1 MPIFI
6 ASVLALIILLWAL
19 GWYAKRWVRTD
30 GDFLLAGRQVSLIP
44 GIASICGIAFAGSMT
59 SIVPGLTI
67 QYGFLGWILGG
78 SLPLVIGYIAY
89 GVYAGPYI
97 RRCGAYTIPE
107 WLEMRFDT
115 RTRIVVSIA
124 TLLGVTGVVA
134 MNVVAMALIM
144 QGFLGAPLW
153 LMITIVLGGHLTFIF
168 LGGMWAL
175 TLTDV
180 VQVLL
185 GFLFLPALAVY
196 CLISYGGWELI
207 ETSFVTA
214 TPLSS
219 GVLGSFPWFQVSYP
233 SVLTV
238 SLVIGF
244 FIQWGGNY
252 YWLRAAAARTE
263 PIARWQFIIG
273 GLLVLVIHGSMGVLG
288 LYAGSVHSAAFL
300 DPVNPANP
308 MGAYGLLMRDFPAA
322 MALLGLV
329 AALAATISTT
339 SNAHM
344 GITSSLSRDIYQ
356 RFIRP
361 EASPEA
367 VLRMSRLLTLLTGFA
382 IWLLSFYPGGP
393 YYLLAVSCALLG
405 PAACVLLLGHRWAF
419 ITPTGAFWGTL
430 IGTVAML
437 VYEILKFMGVPL
449 GAMHTVVVGS
459 IITFP
464 TVLGLSL
471 LTQPD
476 GAAADRP
483 LRSSSGQAQTLRLNP
498 EQERLLVLIRT
509 GYTTMVE
516 LSDFTMLNSAEC
528 HRLIEELE
536 RAGLVQRWGRSGL
549 DYFTFGLTPQ
559 GDRTLAALPNP
570 PANLVGFVGLDADS
584 RSILEQLADGGKSL
598 RTLSTAT
605 GVTASPLSVIVN
617 RLDQLGYIRG
627 RGVWERTLTL
637 SEKGRE
643 MVESVGSMGS
653 IESVGSVESLRPKEP
668 KGP

>member
-6 ASVLALIILLWAL
+6 ASVLALIILLWGL

-89 GVYAGPYI
+89 GVFAGPYI

-115 RTRIVVSIA
+115 RTRVVVSIA

-214 TPLSS
+214 TPLSA
-219 GVLGSFPWFQVSYP
+219 GVLGSFPWFRLSYP

-273 GLLVLVIHGSMGVLG
+273 GLLVLVIHASMGVLG
-288 LYAGSVHSAAFL
+288 LYAGSVHSNAFL

-361 EASPEA
+361 NASPEA

-393 YYLLAVSCALLG
+393 YYLLAVSCAMLG

-430 IGTVAML
+430 AGTVSML
-437 VYEILKFMGVPL
+437 VYEILKFMDVPL
-449 GAMHTVVVGS
+449 GAVHTVVVGS
-459 IITFP
+459 IVTFP
-464 TVLGLSL
+464 TVLGLSV

-476 GAAADRP
+476 DDLPDHPEP
-483 LRSSSGQAQTLRLNP
+483 LRLVP

-559 GDRTLAALPNP
+559 GDRALADLPDAP
-570 PANLVGFVGLDADS
+570 PSLSGFVGLDADS
-584 RSILEQLADGGKSL
+584 RSILAQLAGGGKSL

-605 GVTASPLSVIVN
+605 GMAASPLSVIVN

-643 MVESVGSMGS
+643 RMGS
-653 IESVGSVESLRPKEP
+653 IESVESVESVESLRPK
-668 KGP
+668 GPNRP

>member
-6 ASVLALIILLWAL
+6 ASVLALIILLWGL

-89 GVYAGPYI
+89 GVFAGPYI

-115 RTRIVVSIA
+115 RTRVVVSIA

-214 TPLSS
+214 TPLSA
-219 GVLGSFPWFQVSYP
+219 GVLGSFPWFRLSYP

-273 GLLVLVIHGSMGVLG
+273 GLLVLVIHASMGVLG
-288 LYAGSVHSAAFL
+288 LYAGSVHSDAFL

-361 EASPEA
+361 NASPEA

-393 YYLLAVSCALLG
+393 YYLLAVSCAMLG

-430 IGTVAML
+430 AGTVSML
-437 VYEILKFMGVPL
+437 VYEILKFMDVPL
-449 GAMHTVVVGS
+449 GAVHTVVVGS
-459 IITFP
+459 IVTFP
-464 TVLGLSL
+464 TVLGLSV

-483 LRSSSGQAQTLRLNP
+483 QTLHLVP
-498 EQERLLVLIRT
+498 EQERLLILIRT

-559 GDRTLAALPNP
+559 GDRTLADLPDAP
-570 PANLVGFVGLDADS
+570 PSLSGFVGLDADS
-584 RSILEQLADGGKSL
+584 RSILEQLAGGGKSL

-605 GVTASPLSVIVN
+605 GVAASPLSVIVN

-627 RGVWERTLTL
+627 QGVWERTLSL

-643 MVESVGSMGS
+643 RIGSVE
-653 IESVGSVESLRPKEP
+653 SVESLRPK
-668 KGP
+668 GPNRPNRP

>member
-6 ASVLALIILLWAL
+6 ASVLALIILLWGL

-89 GVYAGPYI
+89 GVFAGPYI

-219 GVLGSFPWFQVSYP
+219 GVLGSFPWFRVSYP

-361 EASPEA
+361 EASPET

-405 PAACVLLLGHRWAF
+405 PAACVFLLGHRWAF
-419 ITPTGAFWGTL
+419 ITATGAFWGTL
-430 IGTVAML
+430 AGTVSML
-437 VYEILKFMGVPL
+437 VYEILKFMDVPL

-459 IITFP
+459 IVTFP

-476 GAAADRP
+476 GVAVDRP
-483 LRSSSGQAQTLRLNP
+483 QTLRLSP

-559 GDRTLAALPNP
+559 GDRALADLPDAP
-570 PANLVGFVGLDADS
+570 SSLSGFVGLDADS
-584 RSILEQLADGGKSL
+584 RSILEQLAGGGKSL

-605 GVTASPLSVIVN
+605 GVAASPLSVIVN

-643 MVESVGSMGS
+643 MIGSVES
-653 IESVGSVESLRPKEP
+653 IESIESVESLRPK
-668 KGP
+668 GP

>member
-196 CLISYGGWELI
+196 CLVSYGGWELI

-214 TPLSS
+214 TPLSA
-219 GVLGSFPWFQVSYP
+219 GVLGSFPWFRLSYP

-273 GLLVLVIHGSMGVLG
+273 GLLVLVIHASMGVLG

-344 GITSSLSRDIYQ
+344 GITSSLSRDVYQ

-361 EASPEA
+361 DASPEA

-393 YYLLAVSCALLG
+393 YYLLAVSCAMLG

-419 ITPTGAFWGTL
+419 ITATGAFWGTL
-430 IGTVAML
+430 AGTVSML
-437 VYEILKFMGVPL
+437 VYEVLKFMDVPL
-449 GAMHTVVVGS
+449 GSVHTVVVGS

-476 GAAADRP
+476 DAAADQP
-483 LRSSSGQAQTLRLNP
+483 QTLRLSP

-559 GDRTLAALPNP
+559 GDRVLADLPDAP
-570 PANLVGFVGLDADS
+570 SAPSGFAGLDAEG
-584 RSILEQLADGGKSL
+584 RSVLEQLAGGAKSL
-598 RTLSTAT
+598 RALSTAT
-605 GVTASPLSVIVN
+605 GVAASPLSVIVN

-627 RGVWERTLTL
+627 QGVWERALTL

-643 MVESVGSMGS
+643 MVGSVESVES
-653 IESVGSVESLRPKEP
+653 IGSVESLRPNEP

>member
-196 CLISYGGWELI
+196 CLVSYGGWELI

-214 TPLSS
+214 TPLSA
-219 GVLGSFPWFQVSYP
+219 GVLGSFPWFRLSYP

-273 GLLVLVIHGSMGVLG
+273 GLLVLVIHASMGVLG

-361 EASPEA
+361 DASPEA

-393 YYLLAVSCALLG
+393 YYLLAVSCAMLG

-419 ITPTGAFWGTL
+419 ITATGAFWGTL
-430 IGTVAML
+430 AGTVSML
-437 VYEILKFMGVPL
+437 VYEVLKFMDVPL
-449 GAMHTVVVGS
+449 GTIHTVVVGS

-476 GAAADRP
+476 DAAADQP
-483 LRSSSGQAQTLRLNP
+483 QTLRLSP

-559 GDRTLAALPNP
+559 GDRVLADLPDTPSALS
-570 PANLVGFVGLDADS
+570 GFAGLDAEG
-584 RSILEQLADGGKSL
+584 RSVLEQLAGGAKSL
-598 RTLSTAT
+598 RALSTAT
-605 GVTASPLSVIVN
+605 GVAASPLSVIVN

-627 RGVWERTLTL
+627 QGVWERALTL

-643 MVESVGSMGS
+643 VVGSVGSVESV
-653 IESVGSVESLRPKEP
+653 ESVGSVESLRPKEP

>member
-6 ASVLALIILLWAL
+6 ASVLALIVLLWAL

-89 GVYAGPYI
+89 GVFAGPYI

-115 RTRIVVSIA
+115 RTRVVVSIA

-153 LMITIVLGGHLTFIF
+153 LMITIVLGGHLIFIF

-180 VQVLL
+180 VQVVL

-214 TPLSS
+214 TPLSA

-238 SLVIGF
+238 SLVVGF

-300 DPVNPANP
+300 DPDNPANP
-308 MGAYGLLMRDFPAA
+308 MSAYGLLMRDFPSA
-322 MALLGLV
+322 MALVGLV

-344 GITSSLSRDIYQ
+344 GITSSLARDIYQ

-361 EASPEA
+361 TASPEV

-393 YYLLAVSCALLG
+393 YYLLAVSCAMLG
-405 PAACVLLLGHRWAF
+405 PAACVFVLGHRWAF
-419 ITPTGAFWGTL
+419 ITETGAFWGTL

-437 VYEILKFMGVPL
+437 VYEVLKFMGVPL

-459 IITFP
+459 LITFP
-464 TVLGLSL
+464 TVLGLSW

-476 GAAADRP
+476 GTRRDESKP
-483 LRSSSGQAQTLRLNP
+483 VRLVP

-516 LSDFTMLNSAEC
+516 LSDFTLLNAAEC
-528 HRLIEELE
+528 HRLITQLE
-536 RAGLVQRWGRSGL
+536 QAGLVQRWGRSGL
-549 DYFTFGLTPQ
+549 DYFTFGLTLA
-559 GDRTLAALPNP
+559 GDRTLAGLPHA
-570 PANLVGFVGLDADS
+570 PAGLSGFAGLDADS
-584 RSILEQLADGGKSL
+584 RALLEQLAEGNKSL
-598 RTLSTAT
+598 RDLSAAT
-605 GVTASPLSVIVN
+605 GLDASPLSVIVN

-627 RGVWERTLTL
+627 QGVWQRVLTL
-637 SEKGRE
+637 SEKGRALIE
-643 MVESVGSMGS
+643 PVESGLSHPTD
-653 IESVGSVESLRPKEP
+653 PKTP
-668 KGP
+668 KGGGGHVE

>member
-6 ASVLALIILLWAL
+6 ASVLALIILLWGL

-89 GVYAGPYI
+89 GVFAGPYI

-115 RTRIVVSIA
+115 RTRVVVSIA

-196 CLISYGGWELI
+196 CLVSYGGWELI

-219 GVLGSFPWFQVSYP
+219 GVLGSFPWFRVSYP

-238 SLVIGF
+238 SLVVGF

-308 MGAYGLLMRDFPAA
+308 MGAYGLLMRDFPAV

-361 EASPEA
+361 DASPEA

-405 PAACVLLLGHRWAF
+405 PAACVFLLGHRWAF

-430 IGTVAML
+430 AGTVSML

-449 GAMHTVVVGS
+449 GSVHTVVVGS
-459 IITFP
+459 IVTFP
-464 TVLGLSL
+464 TVLGLSV

-476 GAAADRP
+476 GALPDRP
-483 LRSSSGQAQTLRLNP
+483 EPLRLTS

-528 HRLIEELE
+528 HRLIAELE

-549 DYFTFGLTPQ
+549 DYFTFGLTPE
-559 GDRTLAALPNP
+559 GDRTLAALPDAP
-570 PANLVGFVGLDADS
+570 SGLSGFAGLDADS
-584 RSILEQLADGGKSL
+584 RSILEQLAGGDKSL
-598 RTLSTAT
+598 HTLSTAT
-605 GVTASPLSVIVN
+605 GMAASPLSVIVN

-627 RGVWERTLTL
+627 RGVWERTLSL

-643 MVESVGSMGS
+643 RIGSVESMGS
-653 IESVGSVESLRPKEP
+653 IESVGSIESLRPKEP
-668 KGP
+668 

>member
-6 ASVLALIILLWAL
+6 ASVLALIILLWGL

-89 GVYAGPYI
+89 GVFAGPYI

-115 RTRIVVSIA
+115 RTRVVVSIA

-214 TPLSS
+214 TPLSA
-219 GVLGSFPWFQVSYP
+219 GVLGSFPWFRLSYP

-273 GLLVLVIHGSMGVLG
+273 GLLVLVIHASMGVLG
-288 LYAGSVHSAAFL
+288 LYAGSVHSDAFL

-361 EASPEA
+361 NASPEA

-393 YYLLAVSCALLG
+393 YYLLAVSCAMLG

-430 IGTVAML
+430 AGTVSML
-437 VYEILKFMGVPL
+437 VYEILKFMDVPL
-449 GAMHTVVVGS
+449 GAVHTVVVGS
-459 IITFP
+459 IVTFP
-464 TVLGLSL
+464 TVLGLSV

-483 LRSSSGQAQTLRLNP
+483 QTLHLVP
-498 EQERLLVLIRT
+498 EQERLLILIRT

-559 GDRTLAALPNP
+559 GDRTLADLPDAP
-570 PANLVGFVGLDADS
+570 PSLSGFVGLDADS
-584 RSILEQLADGGKSL
+584 RSILEQLLGGGKSL

-605 GVTASPLSVIVN
+605 GVAASPLSVIVN

-627 RGVWERTLTL
+627 QGVWERTLSL

-643 MVESVGSMGS
+643 RIGSVESMGS
-653 IESVGSVESLRPKEP
+653 IESVESLRPK
-668 KGP
+668 GP

>member
-6 ASVLALIILLWAL
+6 ASVLALIILLWGL

-89 GVYAGPYI
+89 GVFAGPYI

-115 RTRIVVSIA
+115 RTRVVVSIA

-214 TPLSS
+214 TPLSA
-219 GVLGSFPWFQVSYP
+219 GVLGSFPWFRLSYP

-273 GLLVLVIHGSMGVLG
+273 GLLVLVIHASMGVLG
-288 LYAGSVHSAAFL
+288 LYAGSVHSNAFL

-361 EASPEA
+361 NASPEA

-393 YYLLAVSCALLG
+393 YYLLAVSCAMLG

-430 IGTVAML
+430 AGTVSML
-437 VYEILKFMGVPL
+437 VYEILKFMDVPL
-449 GAMHTVVVGS
+449 GAVHTVVVGS
-459 IITFP
+459 IVTFP
-464 TVLGLSL
+464 TVLGLSV

-476 GAAADRP
+476 DDLPDHPEP
-483 LRSSSGQAQTLRLNP
+483 LRLVP

-559 GDRTLAALPNP
+559 GDRTLADLPDAP
-570 PANLVGFVGLDADS
+570 PSLSGFVGLDADS
-584 RSILEQLADGGKSL
+584 RSILEQLAGGGKSL

-605 GVTASPLSVIVN
+605 GVAASPLSVVVN

-627 RGVWERTLTL
+627 QGVWERTLTL

-643 MVESVGSMGS
+643 RIES
-653 IESVGSVESLRPKEP
+653 IESVESVESLRPK
-668 KGP
+668 GP

>member
-6 ASVLALIILLWAL
+6 ASVLALIILLWGL

-89 GVYAGPYI
+89 GVFAGPYI

-115 RTRIVVSIA
+115 RTRVVVSIA

-214 TPLSS
+214 TPLSA
-219 GVLGSFPWFQVSYP
+219 GVLGSFPWFRLSYP

-273 GLLVLVIHGSMGVLG
+273 GLLVLVIHASMGVLG
-288 LYAGSVHSAAFL
+288 LYAGSVHSNAFL

-361 EASPEA
+361 NASPEA

-393 YYLLAVSCALLG
+393 YYLLAVSCAMLG

-430 IGTVAML
+430 AGTVSML
-437 VYEILKFMGVPL
+437 VYEILKFMDVPL
-449 GAMHTVVVGS
+449 GAVHTVVVGS
-459 IITFP
+459 IVTFP
-464 TVLGLSL
+464 TVLGLSV

-476 GAAADRP
+476 DDLPDHPEP
-483 LRSSSGQAQTLRLNP
+483 LRLVP

-559 GDRTLAALPNP
+559 GDRALADLPDAP
-570 PANLVGFVGLDADS
+570 PSLSGFVGLDADS
-584 RSILEQLADGGKSL
+584 RSILAQLAGGGKSL

-605 GVTASPLSVIVN
+605 GMAASPLSVIVN

-627 RGVWERTLTL
+627 RGVWERTLSL

-643 MVESVGSMGS
+643 RIGSVESMGS
-653 IESVGSVESLRPKEP
+653 VESVGSVESLRPK
-668 KGP
+668 GPNRPNRP

>member
-6 ASVLALIILLWAL
+6 ASVLALIILLWGL

-89 GVYAGPYI
+89 GVFAGPYI

-219 GVLGSFPWFQVSYP
+219 GVLGSFPWFRVSYP

-361 EASPEA
+361 EASPET

-405 PAACVLLLGHRWAF
+405 PAACVFLLGHRWAF
-419 ITPTGAFWGTL
+419 ITATGAFWGTL
-430 IGTVAML
+430 AGTVSML
-437 VYEILKFMGVPL
+437 VYEILKFMDVPL

-459 IITFP
+459 IVTFP

-476 GAAADRP
+476 GVAVDRP
-483 LRSSSGQAQTLRLNP
+483 QTLRLSP

-559 GDRTLAALPNP
+559 GDRALADLPDAP
-570 PANLVGFVGLDADS
+570 SSLSGFVGLDADS
-584 RSILEQLADGGKSL
+584 RSILEQLAGGGKSL

-605 GVTASPLSVIVN
+605 GVAASPLSVIVN

-637 SEKGRE
+637 SEKGRAMVGSVE
-643 MVESVGSMGS
+643 SIGSVESV
-653 IESVGSVESLRPKEP
+653 ESVESLRPK
-668 KGP
+668 GP

>member
-6 ASVLALIILLWAL
+6 ASVLALIILLWGL

-89 GVYAGPYI
+89 GVFAGPYI

-115 RTRIVVSIA
+115 RTRVVVSIA

-214 TPLSS
+214 TPLSA
-219 GVLGSFPWFQVSYP
+219 GVLGSFPWFRLSYP

-273 GLLVLVIHGSMGVLG
+273 GLLVLVIHASMGVLG
-288 LYAGSVHSAAFL
+288 LYAGSVHSDAFL

-361 EASPEA
+361 NASPEA

-393 YYLLAVSCALLG
+393 YYLLAVSCAMLG

-430 IGTVAML
+430 AGTVSML
-437 VYEILKFMGVPL
+437 VYEILKFMDVPL
-449 GAMHTVVVGS
+449 GAVHTVVVGS
-459 IITFP
+459 IVTFP
-464 TVLGLSL
+464 TVLGLSV

-476 GAAADRP
+476 GALPDQP
-483 LRSSSGQAQTLRLNP
+483 QTLRLTP
-498 EQERLLVLIRT
+498 EQERLLILIRT

-559 GDRTLAALPNP
+559 GDRTLADLPDAP
-570 PANLVGFVGLDADS
+570 SSLSGFVGLDADS
-584 RSILEQLADGGKSL
+584 RSILEQLAGGGKSL

-605 GVTASPLSVIVN
+605 GVAASPLSVIVN

-637 SEKGRE
+637 SEKGRA
-643 MVESVGSMGS
+643 MVGSVES
-653 IESVGSVESLRPKEP
+653 IGSVESLRPK
-668 KGP
+668 GP

>member
-1 MPIFI
+1 MTVFVTSIL
-6 ASVLALIILLWAL
+6 SLIIILWAL

-30 GDFLLAGRQVSLIP
+30 SDFLLAGRQVSLIP

-59 SIVPGLTI
+59 SIIPGLTI

-78 SLPLVIGYIAY
+78 SLPLVIGYILY
-89 GVYAGPYI
+89 GVFACPYI

-115 RTRIVVSIA
+115 RTRVVVSIA
-124 TLLGVTGVVA
+124 TLLGVTGIVA

-153 LMITIVLGGHLTFIF
+153 LMITVVLGGHLIFIF

-185 GFLFLPALAVY
+185 GFLLLPALAVY
-196 CLISYGGWELI
+196 CLITYGGWELI
-207 ETSFVTA
+207 ETSFVTQ
-214 TPLSS
+214 TPLSA
-219 GVLGSFPWFQVSYP
+219 GVLGSFPWLQLSYP

-273 GLLVLVIHGSMGVLG
+273 GVLVLIIHGSMGVLG
-288 LYAGSVHSAAFL
+288 LYAGSLYREVL
-300 DPVNPANP
+300 LNPTNPANP

-322 MALLGLV
+322 IALFGLV

-344 GITSSLSRDIYQ
+344 GITSSLARDVYQ

-361 EASPEA
+361 DASPQA
-367 VLRMSRLLTLLTGFA
+367 VLRTSRILTLMTGVA

-393 YYLLAVSCALLG
+393 YVLLAVSCAMLG
-405 PAACVLLLGHRWAF
+405 PAAFVFLLGHRWSY
-419 ITPTGAFWGTL
+419 ITSAGAFWGTL
-430 IGTVAML
+430 VGAVSML
-437 VYEILKFMGVPL
+437 LYEIFKLSGVPL
-449 GAMHTVVVGS
+449 GTMHTVVVGS
-459 IITFP
+459 ITTLP
-464 TVLGLSL
+464 AVLGISFF
-471 LTQPD
+471 TQSTSQGTNTD
-476 GAAADRP
+476 
-483 LRSSSGQAQTLRLNP
+483 QTETIRLVP

-516 LSDFTMLNSAEC
+516 LSDLLMLNAAEC
-528 HRLIEELE
+528 HGLMTELE
-536 RAGLVQRWGRSGL
+536 QAGLVQRWGSSGL
-549 DYFTFGLTPQ
+549 DYFTFALTARGDTYLAQQSLQPRGVSGFAGLN
-559 GDRTLAALPNP
+559 AEN
-570 PANLVGFVGLDADS
+570 
-584 RSILEQLADGGKSL
+584 RSILEQLRQEAKSL
-598 RTLSTAT
+598 HALGTAT
-605 GVTASPLSVIVN
+605 GLAASTLSVMVN
-617 RLDQLGYIRG
+617 RLDQLGYIHG
-627 RGVWERTLTL
+627 QGIWERALTL
-637 SEKGRE
+637 SKKGRALLAE
-643 MVESVGSMGS
+643 QQTNDGDATTSGEYAAD
-653 IESVGSVESLRPKEP
+653 
-668 KGP
+668 

>member
-214 TPLSS
+214 TPLSA
-219 GVLGSFPWFQVSYP
+219 GVLGSFPWFRLSYP

-273 GLLVLVIHGSMGVLG
+273 GLLVLVIHASMGVLG

-361 EASPEA
+361 DASPEA

-393 YYLLAVSCALLG
+393 YYLLAVSCAMLG

-419 ITPTGAFWGTL
+419 ITATGAFWGTL
-430 IGTVAML
+430 AGTVSML
-437 VYEILKFMGVPL
+437 VYEVLKFMDVPL
-449 GAMHTVVVGS
+449 GSVHTVVVGS

-476 GAAADRP
+476 DAAADQP
-483 LRSSSGQAQTLRLNP
+483 QTLRLSP

-559 GDRTLAALPNP
+559 GDRVLADLPDAP
-570 PANLVGFVGLDADS
+570 SAPSGFAGLDAEG
-584 RSILEQLADGGKSL
+584 RSVLEQLAGGAKSL
-598 RTLSTAT
+598 RALSTAT
-605 GVTASPLSVIVN
+605 GVSASPLSVIVN

-627 RGVWERTLTL
+627 QGVWERALTL

-643 MVESVGSMGS
+643 MIGSVESVGSMGS
-653 IESVGSVESLRPKEP
+653 VESLRPK
-668 KGP
+668 GP

>member
-1 MPIFI
+1 MTIFI
-6 ASVLALIILLWAL
+6 ASVLALISILWAL

-89 GVYAGPYI
+89 GVFAGPYI

-115 RTRIVVSIA
+115 RTRVVVSIA
-124 TLLGVTGVVA
+124 TLLGVTGIVA

-196 CLISYGGWELI
+196 CLVSYGGWELI
-207 ETSFVTA
+207 EASFVTA

-273 GLLVLVIHGSMGVLG
+273 GLLVLVIHASMGVLG
-288 LYAGSVHSAAFL
+288 LYAGSVYRADFL
-300 DPVNPANP
+300 DPVHPANP
-308 MGAYGLLMRDFPAA
+308 MGAYGLLMRDFPSA
-322 MALLGLV
+322 MALVGLV

-344 GITSSLSRDIYQ
+344 GITSSLSRDVYQ

-361 EASPEA
+361 DASPEA

-393 YYLLAVSCALLG
+393 YYLLAVSCAMLG
-405 PAACVLLLGHRWAF
+405 PAACVFLLGHRWAY
-419 ITPTGAFWGTL
+419 ITSTGAFWGTL
-430 IGTVAML
+430 IGTIAML
-437 VYEILKFMGVPL
+437 VYEILKFMDVPL
-449 GAMHTVVVGS
+449 GSMHTVVVGT

-464 TVLGLSL
+464 TVLGLSF
-471 LTQPD
+471 LTQPQPD
-476 GAAADRP
+476 GAAADQP
-483 LRSSSGQAQTLRLNP
+483 QALRLTP

-516 LSDFTMLNSAEC
+516 LSDFTMLNAAEC

-536 RAGLVQRWGRSGL
+536 RVGLVQRWGRSGL
-549 DYFTFGLTPQ
+549 DYFTFGLTPE
-559 GDRTLAALPNP
+559 GDRALADLPDSP
-570 PANLVGFVGLDADS
+570 PGLSGFVGLDADS
-584 RSILEQLADGGKSL
+584 RSILNQLAGGGKNL
-598 RTLSTAT
+598 RALSTAT
-605 GVTASPLSVIVN
+605 GVSASPLSVIVN

-627 RGVWERTLTL
+627 QGVWERMLTL
-637 SEKGRE
+637 SEKGRALIE
-643 MVESVGSMGS
+643 SVESVLSRVEGSDTS
-653 IESVGSVESLRPKEP
+653 KTLRP
-668 KGP
+668 

>member
-6 ASVLALIILLWAL
+6 ASVLALIILLWGL

-44 GIASICGIAFAGSMT
+44 GIASICGIAVAGSMT

-89 GVYAGPYI
+89 GVFAGPYI

-115 RTRIVVSIA
+115 RTRVVVSIA

-214 TPLSS
+214 TPLSA
-219 GVLGSFPWFQVSYP
+219 GVLGSFPWFRLSYP

-273 GLLVLVIHGSMGVLG
+273 GLLVLVIHASMGVLG
-288 LYAGSVHSAAFL
+288 LYAGSVHSDAFL

-361 EASPEA
+361 NASPEA

-393 YYLLAVSCALLG
+393 YYLLAVSCAMLG

-430 IGTVAML
+430 AGTVSML
-437 VYEILKFMGVPL
+437 VYEILKFMDVPL
-449 GAMHTVVVGS
+449 GAVHTVVVGS
-459 IITFP
+459 IVTFP
-464 TVLGLSL
+464 TVLGLSV

-476 GAAADRP
+476 GALPDQP
-483 LRSSSGQAQTLRLNP
+483 QTLRLTP
-498 EQERLLVLIRT
+498 EQERLLILIRT

-559 GDRTLAALPNP
+559 GDRTLADLPDAP
-570 PANLVGFVGLDADS
+570 PSLSGFVGLDADS
-584 RSILEQLADGGKSL
+584 RSILEQLAGGGKSL

-605 GVTASPLSVIVN
+605 GVAASPLSVIVN

-627 RGVWERTLTL
+627 QGVWERTLTL
-637 SEKGRE
+637 SEKGRA
-643 MVESVGSMGS
+643 MVGSVESLGSV
-653 IESVGSVESLRPKEP
+653 ESVESLRPK
-668 KGP
+668 GP

>member
-6 ASVLALIILLWAL
+6 ASVLALIILLWGL

-89 GVYAGPYI
+89 GVFAGPYI

-115 RTRIVVSIA
+115 RTRVVVSIA

-214 TPLSS
+214 TPLSA
-219 GVLGSFPWFQVSYP
+219 GVLGSFPWFRLSYP

-273 GLLVLVIHGSMGVLG
+273 GLLVLVIHASMGVLG
-288 LYAGSVHSAAFL
+288 LYAGSVHSNAFL

-361 EASPEA
+361 NASPEA

-393 YYLLAVSCALLG
+393 YYLLAVSCAMLG

-430 IGTVAML
+430 AGTVSML
-437 VYEILKFMGVPL
+437 VYEILKFMDVPL
-449 GAMHTVVVGS
+449 GAVHTVVVGS
-459 IITFP
+459 IVTFP
-464 TVLGLSL
+464 TVLGLSV

-476 GAAADRP
+476 DDLPDHPEP
-483 LRSSSGQAQTLRLNP
+483 LRLVP

-536 RAGLVQRWGRSGL
+536 RAGLIQRWGRSGL

-559 GDRTLAALPNP
+559 GDRA
-570 PANLVGFVGLDADS
+570 
-584 RSILEQLADGGKSL
+584 LADLPDAPPEFERFCRAGRGQ
-598 RTLSTAT
+598 
-605 GVTASPLSVIVN
+605 PLNSGAACGRRQKPAHAQYSHRHG
-617 RLDQLGYIRG
+617 RLTPERG
-627 RGVWERTLTL
+627 RQPARSTRLYSRAGRVGTDAVAVGKRTERIG
-637 SEKGRE
+637 S
-643 MVESVGSMGS
+643 VESMGS
-653 IESVGSVESLRPKEP
+653 VESVGSVESLRPN
-668 KGP
+668 GP

>member
-6 ASVLALIILLWAL
+6 ASVLALIILLWGL

-89 GVYAGPYI
+89 GVFAGPYI

-219 GVLGSFPWFQVSYP
+219 GVLGSFPWFRVSYP

-361 EASPEA
+361 EASPET

-405 PAACVLLLGHRWAF
+405 PAACVFLLGHRWAF
-419 ITPTGAFWGTL
+419 ITATGAFWGTL
-430 IGTVAML
+430 AGTVSML
-437 VYEILKFMGVPL
+437 VYEILKFMDVPL

-459 IITFP
+459 IVTFP

-476 GAAADRP
+476 GVAVDRP
-483 LRSSSGQAQTLRLNP
+483 QTLRPSP

-528 HRLIEELE
+528 HRFIEELE

-559 GDRTLAALPNP
+559 GDRALADLPDAP
-570 PANLVGFVGLDADS
+570 PSLSGFVGLDADS
-584 RSILEQLADGGKSL
+584 RSILEQLAGGGKSL

-605 GVTASPLSVIVN
+605 GVAASPLSVIVN

-643 MVESVGSMGS
+643 MIGSVES
-653 IESVGSVESLRPKEP
+653 IESVESVESVESLRPK
-668 KGP
+668 GP

>member
-1 MPIFI
+1 MTIFI
-6 ASVLALIILLWAL
+6 ASVLALIIILWSL

-30 GDFLLAGRQVSLIP
+30 SDFLLAGRQVSLIP

-59 SIVPGLTI
+59 SIIPGLTI

-89 GVYAGPYI
+89 GVFAGPYI

-115 RTRIVVSIA
+115 RTRVVVSIA
-124 TLLGVTGVVA
+124 TLLGVTGIVA

-144 QGFLGAPLW
+144 QSFLGAPVW

-185 GFLFLPALAVY
+185 GFLCLPALAVY
-196 CLISYGGWELI
+196 CLVSYGGWELI

-214 TPLSS
+214 TPLTS
-219 GVLGSFPWFQVSYP
+219 GVLGSFPWFQLSYP

-273 GLLVLVIHGSMGVLG
+273 GLLVLVIHGSIGVLG
-288 LYAGSVHSAAFL
+288 LYAGSVHRAAFL

-308 MGAYGLLMRDFPAA
+308 MGAYGLLMRDFPPA

-361 EASPEA
+361 DASPEV
-367 VLRMSRLLTLLTGFA
+367 VLRMSRILTLLTGFA

-393 YYLLAVSCALLG
+393 YYLLAVSCAMLG
-405 PAACVLLLGHRWAF
+405 PAACVFLLGHRWAY
-419 ITPTGAFWGTL
+419 ITSTGAFWGTL
-430 IGTVAML
+430 IGAVSML
-437 VYEILKFMGVPL
+437 VYEILKFMDVPL
-449 GAMHTVVVGS
+449 GSMHTVVVGS

-464 TVLGLSL
+464 TVLGLSC
-471 LTQPD
+471 LTQPQPE
-476 GAAADRP
+476 GALPDRP
-483 LRSSSGQAQTLRLNP
+483 ETLRLVP

-528 HRLIEELE
+528 HRLIRELE
-536 RAGLVQRWGRSGL
+536 RAGLVQRWGASGL
-549 DYFTFGLTPQ
+549 DYFTFALTPQ
-559 GDRTLAALPNP
+559 GDRTLADLPNAP
-570 PANLVGFVGLDADS
+570 TDFVGFAGLDAES
-584 RSILEQLADGGKSL
+584 RSILEQLEGGEKSL
-598 RTLSTAT
+598 HDLSTAT
-605 GVTASPLSVIVN
+605 GVAASPLSVIVN
-617 RLDQLGYIRG
+617 RLDQLGYVSGHGI
-627 RGVWERTLTL
+627 WERAMRL
-637 SEKGRE
+637 SEKGSGLLEERR
-643 MVESVGSMGS
+643 VQATKDTS
-653 IESVGSVESLRPKEP
+653 I
-668 KGP
+668 

>member
-1 MPIFI
+1 MPIFL
-6 ASVLALIILLWAL
+6 ASVLALIVLLWSL

-89 GVYAGPYI
+89 GVFAGPYI

-107 WLEMRFDT
+107 WLEIRFDT

-196 CLISYGGWELI
+196 CLMSYGGWELI

-219 GVLGSFPWFQVSYP
+219 GVLGSFPWFRVSYP

-273 GLLVLVIHGSMGVLG
+273 GLLVLVIHASMGVLG

-308 MGAYGLLMRDFPAA
+308 MGAYGLLMRDFPAV

-361 EASPEA
+361 DASPEA

-393 YYLLAVSCALLG
+393 YYLLAVSCAMLG

-419 ITPTGAFWGTL
+419 ITATGAFWGTL
-430 IGTVAML
+430 IGTIAML
-437 VYEILKFMGVPL
+437 VYEILKFMDVPL

-476 GAAADRP
+476 GAAVDR
-483 LRSSSGQAQTLRLNP
+483 SQTLRP
-498 EQERLLVLIRT
+498 TPAQERLLVLIRT

-559 GDRTLAALPNP
+559 GDRALADLPNTP
-570 PANLVGFVGLDADS
+570 TNLVGFAGLDADS
-584 RSILEQLADGGKSL
+584 RSILEQLAGGEKSL

-605 GVTASPLSVIVN
+605 GMAASPLSVIVN

-627 RGVWERTLTL
+627 QGVWERALTL

-643 MVESVGSMGS
+643 M
-653 IESVGSVESLRPKEP
+653 IESVGSLRPERP
-668 KGP
+668 QEGEGSHAE

>member
-6 ASVLALIILLWAL
+6 ASVLALIILLWGL

-89 GVYAGPYI
+89 GVFAGPYI

-115 RTRIVVSIA
+115 RTRVVVSIA

-214 TPLSS
+214 TPLSA
-219 GVLGSFPWFQVSYP
+219 GVLGSFPWFRLSYP

-273 GLLVLVIHGSMGVLG
+273 GLLVLVIHASMGVLG
-288 LYAGSVHSAAFL
+288 LYAGSVHSDAFL

-361 EASPEA
+361 NASPEA

-393 YYLLAVSCALLG
+393 YYLLAVSCAMLG

-430 IGTVAML
+430 AGTVSML
-437 VYEILKFMGVPL
+437 VYEILKFMDVPL
-449 GAMHTVVVGS
+449 GAVHTVVVGS
-459 IITFP
+459 IVTFP
-464 TVLGLSL
+464 TVLGLSV

-476 GAAADRP
+476 DDLPDHPEP
-483 LRSSSGQAQTLRLNP
+483 LRLVP

-516 LSDFTMLNSAEC
+516 LSDFTMLNSAKC
-528 HRLIEELE
+528 HRLIEALE

-559 GDRTLAALPNP
+559 GDRALADLPDAP
-570 PANLVGFVGLDADS
+570 PSLSGFVGLDADS
-584 RSILEQLADGGKSL
+584 RSILAQLAGGGKSL

-605 GVTASPLSVIVN
+605 GMAASPLSVVVN

-627 RGVWERTLTL
+627 RGVWERTLSL

-643 MVESVGSMGS
+643 RIGSVESMGSVESVGS
-653 IESVGSVESLRPKEP
+653 IESLRPKEP
-668 KGP
+668 

>member
-6 ASVLALIILLWAL
+6 ASVLALIILLWGL

-89 GVYAGPYI
+89 GVFAGPYI

-219 GVLGSFPWFQVSYP
+219 GVLGSFPWFRVSYP

-361 EASPEA
+361 EASPET

-405 PAACVLLLGHRWAF
+405 PAACVFLLGHRWAF
-419 ITPTGAFWGTL
+419 ITATGAFWGTL
-430 IGTVAML
+430 AGTVSML
-437 VYEILKFMGVPL
+437 VYEILKFMDVPL
-449 GAMHTVVVGS
+449 GAVHTVVVGS
-459 IITFP
+459 IVTFP

-476 GAAADRP
+476 GVAVDRP
-483 LRSSSGQAQTLRLNP
+483 QTLRLSP

-559 GDRTLAALPNP
+559 GDRALADLPDAP
-570 PANLVGFVGLDADS
+570 PSLSGFVGLDADS
-584 RSILEQLADGGKSL
+584 RSILEQLAGGGKSL

-605 GVTASPLSVIVN
+605 GVAASPLSVIVN

-643 MVESVGSMGS
+643 MIGSVESIES
-653 IESVGSVESLRPKEP
+653 IESVESVESLRPK
-668 KGP
+668 GP

>member
-1 MPIFI
+1 MTIFI
-6 ASVLALIILLWAL
+6 VSVLALILILWAL

-78 SLPLVIGYIAY
+78 SLPLVIGYILY
-89 GVYAGPYI
+89 GVFAGPYI

-115 RTRIVVSIA
+115 RTRVVVSIA

-196 CLISYGGWELI
+196 CLVSYGGWDLI

-214 TPLSS
+214 TPLSA
-219 GVLGSFPWFQVSYP
+219 GVLGSFPWLRLSYP

-273 GLLVLVIHGSMGVLG
+273 GVLVLVIHASMGILG
-288 LYAGSVHSAAFL
+288 LYAGSIHRAAFL
-300 DPVNPANP
+300 DPANPANP
-308 MGAYGLLMRDFPAA
+308 MGAYGLLIRDFPAA
-322 MALLGLV
+322 LALVGLV

-344 GITSSLSRDIYQ
+344 GITSSLSRDVYQ

-361 EASPEA
+361 DASPEA

-393 YYLLAVSCALLG
+393 YYLLAVSCAMLG
-405 PAACVLLLGHRWAF
+405 PAACVFLLGHRWAY
-419 ITPTGAFWGTL
+419 ITSTGAFWGTL
-430 IGTVAML
+430 IGTVSML
-437 VYEILKFMGVPL
+437 VYEILKFMDVPL
-449 GAMHTVVVGS
+449 GSVHTVVVGS

-464 TVLGLSL
+464 TVLGLSC
-471 LTQPD
+471 LTQPQSD
-476 GAAADRP
+476 GALTDP
-483 LRSSSGQAQTLRLNP
+483 SLSP

-509 GYTTMVE
+509 GYTSMVE
-516 LSDFTMLNSAEC
+516 LSDFTLLNSAEC
-528 HRLIEELE
+528 HRLLRALE
-536 RAGLVQRWGRSGL
+536 RAGLVQRWGVSGL
-549 DYFTFGLTPQ
+549 DYFTFALTPQ
-559 GDRTLAALPNP
+559 GDRALAALPNSP
-570 PANLVGFVGLDADS
+570 PAFGGFIGLDAES
-584 RSILEQLADGGKSL
+584 HSILEQLERGAKSL
-598 RTLSTAT
+598 HALSTAS
-605 GVTASPLSVIVN
+605 GLAASPLSVMVN

-627 RGVWERTLTL
+627 RGIWERTLTL
-637 SEKGRE
+637 SDKGRALLAA
-643 MVESVGSMGS
+643 ESRA
-653 IESVGSVESLRPKEP
+653 SVTPSHSKLS
-668 KGP
+668 

>member
-6 ASVLALIILLWAL
+6 ASVLALIILLWGL

-89 GVYAGPYI
+89 GVFAGPYI

-115 RTRIVVSIA
+115 RTRVVVSIA

-214 TPLSS
+214 TPLSA
-219 GVLGSFPWFQVSYP
+219 GVLGSFPWFRLSYP

-273 GLLVLVIHGSMGVLG
+273 GLLVLVIHASMGVLG
-288 LYAGSVHSAAFL
+288 LYAGSVHSDAFL

-361 EASPEA
+361 NASPEA

-393 YYLLAVSCALLG
+393 YYLLAVSCAMLG

-430 IGTVAML
+430 AGTVSML
-437 VYEILKFMGVPL
+437 VYEILKFMDVPL
-449 GAMHTVVVGS
+449 GAVHTVVVGS
-459 IITFP
+459 IVTFP
-464 TVLGLSL
+464 TVLGLSV

-483 LRSSSGQAQTLRLNP
+483 QTLHLVP
-498 EQERLLVLIRT
+498 EQERLLILIRT

-559 GDRTLAALPNP
+559 GDRTLADLPDAP
-570 PANLVGFVGLDADS
+570 PSLSGFVGLDADS
-584 RSILEQLADGGKSL
+584 RSILEQLLGGGKSL

-605 GVTASPLSVIVN
+605 GVAASPLSVIVN

-627 RGVWERTLTL
+627 QGVWERTLSL

-643 MVESVGSMGS
+643 RIGSVESMGS
-653 IESVGSVESLRPKEP
+653 IESVESVETQRPNGP

>member
-153 LMITIVLGGHLTFIF
+153 LMITIILGGHLTFIF

-196 CLISYGGWELI
+196 CLVSYGGWELI

-214 TPLSS
+214 TPLSA
-219 GVLGSFPWFQVSYP
+219 GVLGSFPWFRLSYP

-273 GLLVLVIHGSMGVLG
+273 GLLVLVIHASMGVLG

-361 EASPEA
+361 DASPEA

-393 YYLLAVSCALLG
+393 YYLLAVSCAMLG

-419 ITPTGAFWGTL
+419 ITATGAFWGTL
-430 IGTVAML
+430 AGTVSML
-437 VYEILKFMGVPL
+437 VYEVLKFMDVPL
-449 GAMHTVVVGS
+449 GTIHTVVVGS

-476 GAAADRP
+476 DAAADQP
-483 LRSSSGQAQTLRLNP
+483 QTLRLSP

-559 GDRTLAALPNP
+559 GDRVLADLPDTPSALS
-570 PANLVGFVGLDADS
+570 GFAGLDAEG
-584 RSILEQLADGGKSL
+584 RSVLEQLAGGAKSL
-598 RTLSTAT
+598 RALSTAT
-605 GVTASPLSVIVN
+605 GVAASPLSVIVN

-627 RGVWERTLTL
+627 QGVWERALTL

-643 MVESVGSMGS
+643 VVGSVESVESIGS
-653 IESVGSVESLRPKEP
+653 IESVESLRPNRP
-668 KGP
+668 

>member
-6 ASVLALIILLWAL
+6 ASVLALIILLWGL

-89 GVYAGPYI
+89 GVFAGPYI

-219 GVLGSFPWFQVSYP
+219 GVLGSFPWFRVSYP

-361 EASPEA
+361 EASPET

-405 PAACVLLLGHRWAF
+405 PAACVFLLGHRWAF
-419 ITPTGAFWGTL
+419 ITATGAFWGTL
-430 IGTVAML
+430 AGTVSML
-437 VYEILKFMGVPL
+437 VYEILKFMDVPL

-459 IITFP
+459 IVTFP

-476 GAAADRP
+476 GVAVDRP
-483 LRSSSGQAQTLRLNP
+483 QTLRLSP

-559 GDRTLAALPNP
+559 GDRALADLPDAP
-570 PANLVGFVGLDADS
+570 PSLSGFVGLDADS
-584 RSILEQLADGGKSL
+584 RSILEQLAGGGKSL

-605 GVTASPLSVIVN
+605 GVAASPLSVIVN

-643 MVESVGSMGS
+643 MIGSVES
-653 IESVGSVESLRPKEP
+653 IESVESVESLRPK
-668 KGP
+668 GP

>member
-6 ASVLALIILLWAL
+6 ASVLALIILLWGL

-89 GVYAGPYI
+89 GVFAGPYI

-219 GVLGSFPWFQVSYP
+219 GVLGSFPWFRVSYP

-361 EASPEA
+361 EASPET

-405 PAACVLLLGHRWAF
+405 PAACVFLLGHRWAF
-419 ITPTGAFWGTL
+419 ITATGAFWGTL
-430 IGTVAML
+430 AGTVSML
-437 VYEILKFMGVPL
+437 VYEILKFMDVPL

-459 IITFP
+459 IVTFP

-476 GAAADRP
+476 GVAVDRP
-483 LRSSSGQAQTLRLNP
+483 QTLRLSP

-559 GDRTLAALPNP
+559 GDRALADLPDAP
-570 PANLVGFVGLDADS
+570 SSLSGFVGLDADS
-584 RSILEQLADGGKSL
+584 RSILEQLAGGGKSL

-605 GVTASPLSVIVN
+605 GVAASPLSVIVN

-643 MVESVGSMGS
+643 MIGSVES
-653 IESVGSVESLRPKEP
+653 IESVESVESVESLRPK
-668 KGP
+668 GP

>member
-6 ASVLALIILLWAL
+6 ASVLALIILLWGL

-89 GVYAGPYI
+89 GVFAGPYI

-115 RTRIVVSIA
+115 RTRVVVSIA

-214 TPLSS
+214 TPLSA
-219 GVLGSFPWFQVSYP
+219 GVLGSFPWFRLSYP

-273 GLLVLVIHGSMGVLG
+273 GLLVLVIHASMGVLG
-288 LYAGSVHSAAFL
+288 LYAGSVHSNAFL

-361 EASPEA
+361 NASPEA

-393 YYLLAVSCALLG
+393 YYLLAVSCAMLG

-430 IGTVAML
+430 AGTVSML
-437 VYEILKFMGVPL
+437 VYEILKFMDVPL
-449 GAMHTVVVGS
+449 GAVHTVVVGS
-459 IITFP
+459 IVTFP
-464 TVLGLSL
+464 TVLGLSV

-476 GAAADRP
+476 DDLPDHPEP
-483 LRSSSGQAQTLRLNP
+483 LRLVP

-536 RAGLVQRWGRSGL
+536 RAGLIQRWGRSGL

-559 GDRTLAALPNP
+559 GDRALADLPDAP
-570 PANLVGFVGLDADS
+570 PSLSGFVGLDADS
-584 RSILEQLADGGKSL
+584 RSILAQLADGGKSL
-598 RTLSTAT
+598 RTLGTAT
-605 GVTASPLSVIVN
+605 GMAASPLSVIVN

-627 RGVWERTLTL
+627 RGVWERTLSL

-643 MVESVGSMGS
+643 RIGSVESMGSVESVGS
-653 IESVGSVESLRPKEP
+653 IESLRPKEP
-668 KGP
+668 

>member
-6 ASVLALIILLWAL
+6 ASVLALIILLWGL

-89 GVYAGPYI
+89 GVFAGPYI

-115 RTRIVVSIA
+115 RTRVVVSIA

-214 TPLSS
+214 TPLSA
-219 GVLGSFPWFQVSYP
+219 GVLGSFPWFRLSYP

-273 GLLVLVIHGSMGVLG
+273 GLLVLVIHASMGVLG
-288 LYAGSVHSAAFL
+288 LYAGSVHSNAFL

-361 EASPEA
+361 NASPEA

-393 YYLLAVSCALLG
+393 YYLLAVSCAMLG

-430 IGTVAML
+430 AGTVSML
-437 VYEILKFMGVPL
+437 VYEILKFMDVPL
-449 GAMHTVVVGS
+449 GAVHTVVVGS
-459 IITFP
+459 IVTFP
-464 TVLGLSL
+464 TVLGLSV

-476 GAAADRP
+476 DDLPDHPEP
-483 LRSSSGQAQTLRLNP
+483 LRLVP

-559 GDRTLAALPNP
+559 GDRALADLPDAP
-570 PANLVGFVGLDADS
+570 PSLSGFVGLDADS
-584 RSILEQLADGGKSL
+584 RSILAQLAGGGKSL

-605 GVTASPLSVIVN
+605 GMAASPLSVVVN

-627 RGVWERTLTL
+627 RGVWERTLSL

-643 MVESVGSMGS
+643 RIGSVESVESV
-653 IESVGSVESLRPKEP
+653 ESVGSVESLRPK
-668 KGP
+668 GPNRPHRP

>member
-6 ASVLALIILLWAL
+6 ASVLALIILLWGL

-89 GVYAGPYI
+89 GVFAGPYI

-219 GVLGSFPWFQVSYP
+219 GVLGSFPWFRVSYP

-361 EASPEA
+361 EASPET

-405 PAACVLLLGHRWAF
+405 PAACVFLLGHRWAF
-419 ITPTGAFWGTL
+419 ITATGAFWGTL
-430 IGTVAML
+430 AGTVSML
-437 VYEILKFMGVPL
+437 VYEILKFMDVPL

-459 IITFP
+459 IVTFP

-476 GAAADRP
+476 GVAVDRP
-483 LRSSSGQAQTLRLNP
+483 QTLRLSP

-559 GDRTLAALPNP
+559 GDRALADLPDAP
-570 PANLVGFVGLDADS
+570 SSLSGFVGLDADS
-584 RSILEQLADGGKSL
+584 RSILEQLAGGGKSL

-605 GVTASPLSVIVN
+605 GVAASPLSVIVN

-643 MVESVGSMGS
+643 MIGSVES
-653 IESVGSVESLRPKEP
+653 IESVESVESLRPK
-668 KGP
+668 GP

>member
-6 ASVLALIILLWAL
+6 ASVLALIILLWGL

-89 GVYAGPYI
+89 GVFAGPYI

-115 RTRIVVSIA
+115 RTRVVVSIA

-214 TPLSS
+214 TPLSA
-219 GVLGSFPWFQVSYP
+219 GVLGSFPWFRLSYP

-273 GLLVLVIHGSMGVLG
+273 GLLVLVIHASMGVLG
-288 LYAGSVHSAAFL
+288 LYAGSVHSDAFL

-361 EASPEA
+361 NASPEA

-393 YYLLAVSCALLG
+393 YYLLAVSCAMLG

-430 IGTVAML
+430 AGTVSML
-437 VYEILKFMGVPL
+437 VYEILKFMDVPL
-449 GAMHTVVVGS
+449 GAVHTVVVGS
-459 IITFP
+459 IVTFP
-464 TVLGLSL
+464 TVLGLSV

-476 GAAADRP
+476 GALPDQP
-483 LRSSSGQAQTLRLNP
+483 QTLRLTP
-498 EQERLLVLIRT
+498 EQERLLILIRT

-559 GDRTLAALPNP
+559 GDRTLADLPDAP
-570 PANLVGFVGLDADS
+570 SSLSGFVGLDADS
-584 RSILEQLADGGKSL
+584 HSILEQLAGGGKSL

-605 GVTASPLSVIVN
+605 GVAASPLSVIVN

-627 RGVWERTLTL
+627 QGVWERTLTL
-637 SEKGRE
+637 SEKGRA
-643 MVESVGSMGS
+643 MIGSVESIGPV
-653 IESVGSVESLRPKEP
+653 ESVESLRPK
-668 KGP
+668 GP

>member
-6 ASVLALIILLWAL
+6 AAVLALIVLLWGL

-89 GVYAGPYI
+89 GVFAGPYI

-115 RTRIVVSIA
+115 RTRVVVSIA

-153 LMITIVLGGHLTFIF
+153 LMISIVLGGHLTFIF

-214 TPLSS
+214 TPLSA
-219 GVLGSFPWFQVSYP
+219 GVLGSFPWFRLSYP

-273 GLLVLVIHGSMGVLG
+273 GLLVLVIHASMGVLG
-288 LYAGSVHSAAFL
+288 LYAGSVHRDAFL

-308 MGAYGLLMRDFPAA
+308 MGAYGLLMRDFPAS

-361 EASPEA
+361 DAPPEA

-393 YYLLAVSCALLG
+393 YYLLAVSCAMLG
-405 PAACVLLLGHRWAF
+405 PAACVLMLGHRWAY

-430 IGTVAML
+430 SGTVAML

-449 GAMHTVVVGS
+449 GSVHTVVVGS
-459 IITFP
+459 IVTFP
-464 TVLGLSL
+464 TVLGLSV

-476 GAAADRP
+476 DGLPDQPEP
-483 LRSSSGQAQTLRLNP
+483 LRLVP

-516 LSDFTMLNSAEC
+516 LSDFTMLNAAEC
-528 HRLIEELE
+528 HRLICELE

-549 DYFTFGLTPQ
+549 DYFTFGLTPE
-559 GDRTLAALPNP
+559 GDRARADLPDAP
-570 PANLVGFVGLDADS
+570 SGLSGFVGLDTDS
-584 RSILEQLADGGKSL
+584 RSVLEQLAGGGKSL
-598 RTLSTAT
+598 RALSTAT
-605 GVTASPLSVIVN
+605 GMAASPLSVIAN

-627 RGVWERTLTL
+627 RGVWERTLVL
-637 SEKGRE
+637 SEKGRALIGS
-643 MVESVGSMGS
+643 VESVGS
-653 IESVGSVESLRPKEP
+653 IELVESLRPK
-668 KGP
+668 GPNRP

>member
-196 CLISYGGWELI
+196 CLVSYGGWELI

-214 TPLSS
+214 TPLSA
-219 GVLGSFPWFQVSYP
+219 GVLGSFPWFRLSYP

-273 GLLVLVIHGSMGVLG
+273 GLLVLVIHASMGVLG

-361 EASPEA
+361 DASPEA

-393 YYLLAVSCALLG
+393 YYLLAVSCAMLG

-419 ITPTGAFWGTL
+419 ITATGAFWGTL
-430 IGTVAML
+430 AGTVSMI
-437 VYEILKFMGVPL
+437 VYEVLKFMDVPL
-449 GAMHTVVVGS
+449 GAVHTVVVGS

-476 GAAADRP
+476 DAAADQP
-483 LRSSSGQAQTLRLNP
+483 QTLRISP

-559 GDRTLAALPNP
+559 GDRVLADLPDAPSALS
-570 PANLVGFVGLDADS
+570 GFAGLDAEG
-584 RSILEQLADGGKSL
+584 RSVLEQLAGEAKNL
-598 RTLSTAT
+598 RALSTAT
-605 GVTASPLSVIVN
+605 GVAASPLSVIVN

-627 RGVWERTLTL
+627 RGVWERTLSL

-643 MVESVGSMGS
+643 MVESVGSMGA
-653 IESVGSVESLRPKEP
+653 IESVESIGSVESLRPKEP